1 MLRSWGVWILQ
12 MTEREF
18 LQSVPL
24 FSRLEEAS
32 VDGIL
37 RLTRRRS
44 FRKDEIIFQEN
55 EVGDSLFV
63 ILRGRVRVAIFGDDG
78 KEVTLSTLSDGDF
91 FGEMAL
97 LDLEPRSATT
107 VAEEDCELLSLQRD
121 DFRRALSQDPGMSAS
136 LIQVLADR
144 LRKANHQISTLALL
158 DVYGRVARVIQ
169 ELAEEEGRRLK
180 DGRVVVRR
188 PTHIDIAHRIG
199 SSRETVTRMMRD
211 LEVNGHIETQGRE
224 IFLRPDF
231 QRLF

>member
-1 MLRSWGVWILQ
+1 

-18 LQSVPL
+18 LKSVPL
-24 FSRLEEAS
+24 FSRLGEPSLDA
-32 VDGIL
+32 IL
-37 RLTRRRS
+37 RLTRRKK
-44 FRKDEIIFQEN
+44 FRKDDVIFHEK

-63 ILRGRVRVAIFGDDG
+63 ILHGRVKVAIFGDDG
-78 KEVTLSTLSDGDF
+78 KEVTLSILSEGDF
-91 FGEMAL
+91 FGEMSV

-107 VAEEDCELLSLQRD
+107 IAEEECELLSLQRD
-121 DFRRALSQDPGMSAS
+121 DFMRALEHDPGISAS
-136 LIQVLADR
+136 LIQVLANR

-169 ELAEEEGRRLK
+169 ELAEEEGKRLK

-188 PTHIDIAHRIG
+188 PTHMDIAHRIG

-211 LEVNGHIETQGRE
+211 LEESGQIETQGRE

-231 QRLF
+231 QKLF